1 MIRKEQTEMNSLD
14 FFFYSLVTF
23 QVKVL
28 KKDLDDSRWSGALV
42 TSFFLCC
49 FVFGVFTGGSL
60 FYRNRL
66 ADWFVESATLWMTS
80 VIVMAGLVV
89 WRYFGSV
96 SFESLVA
103 RRQKMRHVWVAR
115 LANWLFVI
123 GGPVLSFITFRL
135 YLCGH
140 L

>member
-1 MIRKEQTEMNSLD
+1 MERGIGHL
-14 FFFYSLVTF
+14 L
-23 QVKVL
+23 
-28 KKDLDDSRWSGALV
+28 
-42 TSFFLCC
+42 FLCC

-89 WRYFGSV
+89 WRYFGLV

-115 LANWLFVI
+115 LVNWLFVI
-123 GGPVLSFITFRL
+123 GAPVLSFITFRL

>member
-1 MIRKEQTEMNSLD
+1 MNSLD

-28 KKDLDDSRWSGALV
+28 RKELDDSRWSAALV

-49 FVFGVFTGGSL
+49 FIFGLFMAGSL
-60 FYRNRL
+60 FYRNSL

-80 VIVMAGLVV
+80 VIVIAGLVI
-89 WRYFGSV
+89 WRYFGFL

-103 RRQKMRHVWVAR
+103 KRRRMRHIWFFHVV
-115 LANWLFVI
+115 NWLFVT
-123 GGPVLSFITFRL
+123 GAPVLIFITFRL

>member
-28 KKDLDDSRWSGALV
+28 KKDLDESRWSGALV

-66 ADWFVESATLWMTS
+66 ADWFVESAALWMTF

-89 WRYFGSV
+89 WRYFGIV

-115 LANWLFVI
+115 LVNWLFVT
-123 GGPVLSFITFRL
+123 GAPGLCFITFRL